1 MNYTHFI
8 STTFKHNGVPNL
20 SNESFGL
27 LMNIVHIEGE
37 ITALERLKEKE
48 KSHRYN
54 IDIQRCVDQLKGLTN
69 GLKPQELIIE
79 LTSNY

>member
-1 MNYTHFI
+1 MNYTHYI

-20 SNESFGL
+20 TNESFGL
-27 LMNIVHIEGE
+27 LMNIVHIEGK
-37 ITALERLKEKE
+37 ITALERLKTKE

-54 IDIQRCVDQLKGLTN
+54 IEIQRCVDQLKRLTN
-69 GLKPQELIIE
+69 DLKPQQLIIK